1 MKKVLAILMC
11 LSMVLCF
18 MPTIAFAEGVEIVT
32 TEVASAQNEVQNGN
46 DVVAGSEDGGN
57 TGGAKNPD
65 QGGTGNDNPAPTDN
79 VAKVVKTDATATE
92 YLTLEK
98 AVTAAEEDDVIE
110 VLKDFE
116 LTDSISI
123 SKKVI
128 INLNSKT
135 ITVAIPASGT
145 TQSAFMVNEK
155 GDLTIRNGKIL
166 GNKDNDS
173 RAIES
178 QNGTVLIDNVKLGDF
193 KAADGNGGAVYA
205 DGGTLK
211 TQNNAELGFYDYDE
225 RAYHGNSAMNGGAL
239 YAKDARVTLE
249 NSRFLG
255 NQSND
260 GTGNA
265 TEYWFGGGAV
275 FLEGTAAKVKIIG
288 CYFFW
293 NTTKD
298 YGGAIHLD
306 SVGSAELKENTLK
319 RSEAYNHRLADGKSS
334 RGGDGGAIYARI
346 CKEIVLE
353 NNTIQRSFCMSDGA
367 GLNVL
372 GTDTKITLNQ
382 NIITDNSA
390 GGRGGGMKLRL
401 SGTSELKLGSGEIS
415 SNKAAIG
422 AGIDYTGHNMIPL
435 KMRNVLIIGNQAA
448 RGAGIWACPTSETTA
463 YATLG
468 GAIYGNTAKGSC
480 SQGIGKPK
488 LQASG
493 DEVRYEGEDFAD
505 HDSFI
510 QVKSDSTTMTVMKRA
525 LGGGLHTWYLDEAN
539 DRFEEGDAE
548 AAPLI
553 YTNTNKSFG
562 LHGELSEIY
571 QKLAESEAQLI
582 IKDNVASSRGGGI
595 ATNSPVEIGLK
606 DADVSVKV
614 VKEWSEDEHPSEV
627 KVDLYRVNADKT
639 EIKLD
644 SNVVL
649 NAENNWSAA
658 FSDLPSKYVDG
669 DGSVQDCAY
678 VVREQTMDGW
688 ACRTTSNYDE
698 TTKVYSVVLTNV
710 AAGNL
715 TVSKTVTGIGD
726 QNKEFTF
733 EVQLNDETISG
744 TYGDMTFAGGK
755 ATFTLKHG
763 ECKTA
768 ANLPVGIEYMV
779 TESDNSGYTVT
790 KTGDTGVIAA
800 NETVMAAFTNNMS
813 GGGYIPTPTPDTKYS
828 LTISKVVAGLDTI
841 PADYAV
847 TATITSKTGTVQ
859 TLTLKANEQK
869 TIELPQGEYVI
880 SEAAPSVD
888 GYTLTGQNISE
899 NNFVLTTG
907 GKSIVITNTYEKD
920 ADEPAVDPTPTKPE
934 HPTKPEEKTEVPK
947 TGDNSALAGSAL
959 LLLLSACGIAAALR
973 RKEEK

>member
-1 MKKVLAILMC
+1 MKKILAILMC

-18 MPTIAFAEGVEIVT
+18 MPTIAFAEGDEIVM

-46 DVVAGSEDGGN
+46 DAVAGSEDGGN
-57 TGGAKNPD
+57 TGGTQNSD
-65 QGGTGNDNPAPTDN
+65 QGGIVNDDSVPPNN
-79 VAKVVKTDATATE
+79 VAKVVKTDASAEE
-92 YLTLEK
+92 YTTLEA
-98 AVTAAEEDDVIE
+98 AVTAAETDDVIE

-116 LTDSISI
+116 MAKSISI
-123 SKKVI
+123 SKKVT

-135 ITVAIPASGT
+135 ITVAIPANVT
-145 TQSAFMVNEK
+145 TQSAFILNEK
-155 GDLTIRNGKIL
+155 GDLTIKNGKIL
-166 GNKDNDS
+166 GNKNNDS

-178 QNGTVLIDNVKLGDF
+178 QKGTVLIDNVKLGDF
-193 KAADGNGGAVYA
+193 KAAHGNGGAVYA

-239 YAKDARVTLE
+239 YAKDALITLE
-249 NSRFLG
+249 NSKFLG
-255 NQSND
+255 NQSID
-260 GTGNA
+260 ETGKT

-275 FLEGTAAKVKIIG
+275 FLEGTATKVKIIG
-288 CYFFW
+288 CYFFG

-306 SVGSAELKENTLK
+306 SVGSTEMKGNTLK

-382 NIITDNSA
+382 NIITENSA

-401 SGTSELKLGSGEIS
+401 FGTSELKLKSGEIS
-415 SNKAAIG
+415 SNKATIG
-422 AGIDYTGHNMIPL
+422 AGIDYTGHDMIPL
-435 KMRNVLIIGNQAA
+435 KLRNVLITGNQAA

-463 YATLG
+463 YSTLG

-510 QVKSDSTTMTVMKRA
+510 QVKSDSTTMTVMMRA

-539 DRFEEGDAE
+539 DRFKKGDAE
-548 AAPLI
+548 AAPSI

-562 LHGELSEIY
+562 LHGELSEMY

-606 DADVSVKV
+606 DADVSVDV
-614 VKEWSEDEHPSEV
+614 VKKWLEDKHPSEV

-639 EIKLD
+639 ETKLD

-649 NAENNWSAA
+649 NEKNGWRVT
-658 FSDLPSKYVDG
+658 FRDLPSKYVDG

-678 VVREQTMDGW
+678 VVREQTIDGW
-688 ACRTTSNYDE
+688 ACRTISNYDE

-733 EVQLNDETISG
+733 EAQLNDKPSAAR
-744 TYGDMTFAGGK
+744 M
-755 ATFTLKHG
+755 AT
-763 ECKTA
+763 
-768 ANLPVGIEYMV
+768 
-779 TESDNSGYTVT
+779 
-790 KTGDTGVIAA
+790 
-800 NETVMAAFTNNMS
+800 
-813 GGGYIPTPTPDTKYS
+813 
-828 LTISKVVAGLDTI
+828 
-841 PADYAV
+841 
-847 TATITSKTGTVQ
+847 
-859 TLTLKANEQK
+859 
-869 TIELPQGEYVI
+869 
-880 SEAAPSVD
+880 
-888 GYTLTGQNISE
+888 
-899 NNFVLTTG
+899 
-907 GKSIVITNTYEKD
+907 
-920 ADEPAVDPTPTKPE
+920 
-934 HPTKPEEKTEVPK
+934 
-947 TGDNSALAGSAL
+947 
-959 LLLLSACGIAAALR
+959 
-973 RKEEK
+973 